1 MAACCVAVYEEV
13 HMCCKELKQLA
24 ANVKLD
30 KADPMSG
37 GAGIPAA
44 AALSP
49 CASTAACSL
58 FDAAADGAVCGDT
71 GQIVRLA
78 LAGRGTS
85 AC

>member
-1 MAACCVAVYEEV
+1 MATCCVAVYEEV
-13 HMCCKELKQLA
+13 HMCCKELRQLA

-49 CASTAACSL
+49 CTSTAACRL
-58 FDAAADGAVCGDT
+58 FDAAAGGAVCGVT
-71 GQIVRLA
+71 GVH
-78 LAGRGTS
+78 S
-85 AC
+85 